1 MGIEEKDVEMIE
13 VQSPVYV
20 RKDSIQDVL
29 AVRELDDAIDA
40 KSKEKEAKEVEVQS
54 VKDDREKLSED
65 IGIINTGQHINE
77 VALKIQ
83 KLRELDETT
92 RIKES
97 ELEEIYSSLRKL
109 QDDRDALDE
118 TARNMVDKMT
128 EDYNSIVEKQVK
140 LVENYRQ
147 TANFEVYNEVLKLTD
162 EANEFAKYESYDA
175 ILEGKEAQS
184 EEEKSQEEKEETK
197 DEEAKAPEVEASA
210 EEKAQ
215 EEVAPELDNVKVDSL
230 PEEETKEEKAVVTPI
245 AETEAPVAETP
256 EVETPVAEVTP
267 LPTDQ
272 PVVSSGVEM
281 KSFAQ
286 LVEETK
292 DEEAKAPEVEAPVAE
307 TPAPAV
313 VTPIAET
320 PAPVVETPAAEVTPL
335 ASESPAEEAPV
346 ATNNINSDS
355 IKYLIGEKPLAVS
368 SVKGRNQTI
377 EVFAKS
383 NNLDKAKTLE
393 KVA

>member
-29 AVRELDDAIDA
+29 AVKELDNAIDA
-40 KSKEKEAKEVEVQS
+40 KSKEKEAKEVEVQN

-83 KLRELDETT
+83 SLRELDETT

-97 ELEEIYSSLRKL
+97 ELEEIYSVLRKL
-109 QDDRDALDE
+109 QEDRDALDE

-184 EEEKSQEEKEETK
+184 EEEK
-197 DEEAKAPEVEASA
+197 EVEAPA
-210 EEKAQ
+210 DEKAQ

-230 PEEETKEEKAVVTPI
+230 PEEENKEEKAVVTPI
-245 AETEAPVAETP
+245 AETEAPVANAP

-320 PAPVVETPAAEVTPL
+320 PASVVKTPVAEVTPP
-335 ASESPAEEAPV
+335 ASEPQVEAPV
-346 ATNNINSDS
+346 
-355 IKYLIGEKPLAVS
+355 E
-368 SVKGRNQTI
+368 
-377 EVFAKS
+377 AKS
-383 NNLDKAKTLE
+383 NEPTAITALVDKQSSTLAVTTEKGLIQTRETFIKSNSIDKTKTLE

>member
-29 AVRELDDAIDA
+29 AVRELDEAIDA

-97 ELEEIYSSLRKL
+97 ELEEIYSALRKL
-109 QDDRDALDE
+109 QEDRDALDE

-184 EEEKSQEEKEETK
+184 EEEKSQEEEK
-197 DEEAKAPEVEASA
+197 EVEAPA

-215 EEVAPELDNVKVDSL
+215 EEVTPELDNVKVDSL
-230 PEEETKEEKAVVTPI
+230 PEEENKEEKAVVTPI
-245 AETEAPVAETP
+245 VENEAPVAEA
-256 EVETPVAEVTP
+256 PVAEVTP

-292 DEEAKAPEVEAPVAE
+292 DEEAKAPEVEAP
-307 TPAPAV
+307 AV

-320 PAPVVETPAAEVTPL
+320 PAPVVETPSAEVTPL
-335 ASESPAEEAPV
+335 ASEPQVEAPV
-346 ATNNINSDS
+346 EAKTNEPTAITALVDKQSS
-355 IKYLIGEKPLAVS
+355 TLAVTTE
-368 SVKGRNQTI
+368 KGLIQTRETFI
-377 EVFAKS
+377 KS
-383 NNLDKAKTLE
+383 NSIDKTKTLE

>member
-29 AVRELDDAIDA
+29 AVRELDEAIDA

-97 ELEEIYSSLRKL
+97 ELEEIYSALRKL
-109 QDDRDALDE
+109 QEDRDALDE

-184 EEEKSQEEKEETK
+184 EEEKSQEEEK
-197 DEEAKAPEVEASA
+197 EVEAPA

-230 PEEETKEEKAVVTPI
+230 PEEENKEEKAVVTPI
-245 AETEAPVAETP
+245 VENEAPVTEAP

-292 DEEAKAPEVEAPVAE
+292 DEEAKAPEVEVPVAE

-335 ASESPAEEAPV
+335 ASEPQVEAPV
-346 ATNNINSDS
+346 EAKTNEPTAITALVDKQSS
-355 IKYLIGEKPLAVS
+355 TLAVTTE
-368 SVKGRNQTI
+368 KGLIQTRETFI
-377 EVFAKS
+377 KS
-383 NNLDKAKTLE
+383 NSIDKTKTLE

>member
-175 ILEGKEAQS
+175 ILEGKEAQP
-184 EEEKSQEEKEETK
+184 EEEKSQEEEK
-197 DEEAKAPEVEASA
+197 EVEAST

-230 PEEETKEEKAVVTPI
+230 PEEENKEEKAVVTPI
-245 AETEAPVAETP
+245 VETEAPVAEAP

-313 VTPIAET
+313 VTPIAE
-320 PAPVVETPAAEVTPL
+320 APEVETPAAEVTPL
-335 ASESPAEEAPV
+335 ASEPQVEAPV
-346 ATNNINSDS
+346 EAKTNEPTAITALVDKQSS
-355 IKYLIGEKPLAVS
+355 TLAVTTE
-368 SVKGRNQTI
+368 KGLIQTRETFI
-377 EVFAKS
+377 KS
-383 NNLDKAKTLE
+383 NSIDKAKTLE

>member
-29 AVRELDDAIDA
+29 AVKELDEAIDA
-40 KSKEKEAKEVEVQS
+40 KSKEKEAKEVEVQN

-83 KLRELDETT
+83 SLRELDETT

-97 ELEEIYSSLRKL
+97 ELEEIYSVLRKL
-109 QDDRDALDE
+109 QEDRDALDE

-184 EEEKSQEEKEETK
+184 EEEKSQEEEK
-197 DEEAKAPEVEASA
+197 EVEAPA
-210 EEKAQ
+210 DEKAQ

-230 PEEETKEEKAVVTPI
+230 PEEENKEEKAVVTPI
-245 AETEAPVAETP
+245 TETEAPVAKAP

-272 PVVSSGVEM
+272 PVISSEVEM

-320 PAPVVETPAAEVTPL
+320 PASVVETPVAEVTPP
-335 ASESPAEEAPV
+335 ASEPQVEAPV
-346 ATNNINSDS
+346 
-355 IKYLIGEKPLAVS
+355 E
-368 SVKGRNQTI
+368 
-377 EVFAKS
+377 AKS
-383 NNLDKAKTLE
+383 NEPTAITALVDKQSSTLAVTTEKGLIQTRETFIKSNSIDKTKTLE
-393 KVA
+393 KVV

>member
-29 AVRELDDAIDA
+29 AVKELDEAIDA
-40 KSKEKEAKEVEVQS
+40 KSKEKEAKEVEVQN

-83 KLRELDETT
+83 SLRELDETT

-97 ELEEIYSSLRKL
+97 ELEEIYSVLRKL
-109 QDDRDALDE
+109 QEDRDALDE

-184 EEEKSQEEKEETK
+184 EEEKSQEEEK
-197 DEEAKAPEVEASA
+197 EVEAPA

-230 PEEETKEEKAVVTPI
+230 PEEENKEEKAVVTPI
-245 AETEAPVAETP
+245 AETEAPVAKAP

-272 PVVSSGVEM
+272 PVISSEVEM

-292 DEEAKAPEVEAPVAE
+292 DEEAKAPEVEVPVAE

-320 PAPVVETPAAEVTPL
+320 PASVVETPVAEVTPP
-335 ASESPAEEAPV
+335 ASEPQVEAPV
-346 ATNNINSDS
+346 
-355 IKYLIGEKPLAVS
+355 E
-368 SVKGRNQTI
+368 
-377 EVFAKS
+377 AKS
-383 NNLDKAKTLE
+383 NEPTAITALVDKQSSTLAVTTEKGLIQTRETFIKSNSIDKTKTLE

>member
-83 KLRELDETT
+83 SLRELDETT

-197 DEEAKAPEVEASA
+197 DEEAKAPEVEA
-210 EEKAQ
+210 
-215 EEVAPELDNVKVDSL
+215 
-230 PEEETKEEKAVVTPI
+230 
-245 AETEAPVAETP
+245 
-256 EVETPVAEVTP
+256 
-267 LPTDQ
+267 
-272 PVVSSGVEM
+272 
-281 KSFAQ
+281 
-286 LVEETK
+286 
-292 DEEAKAPEVEAPVAE
+292 PVAE

>member
-29 AVRELDDAIDA
+29 AVKELDEAIDA
-40 KSKEKEAKEVEVQS
+40 KSKEKEAKEVEVQN

-83 KLRELDETT
+83 SLRELDETT

-97 ELEEIYSSLRKL
+97 ELEEIYSVLRKL
-109 QDDRDALDE
+109 QEDRDALDE

-184 EEEKSQEEKEETK
+184 EEEKSQEEEK
-197 DEEAKAPEVEASA
+197 EVEAPA

-230 PEEETKEEKAVVTPI
+230 PEEENKEEKAVVTPI
-245 AETEAPVAETP
+245 VETEAPVAETP
-256 EVETPVAEVTP
+256 EVETPVAEVTS

-292 DEEAKAPEVEAPVAE
+292 EEEAKAPEVEAPVAE

-320 PAPVVETPAAEVTPL
+320 ETPEVDTQVAEVTPL
-335 ASESPAEEAPV
+335 ASEPQVEAPV
-346 ATNNINSDS
+346 EAKSNEPTAITALVDKTLSTLASSD
-355 IKYLIGEKPLAVS
+355 
-368 SVKGRNQTI
+368 VKGRNQTI
-377 EVFAKS
+377 GVFAKS
-383 NNLDKAKTLE
+383 NDLDKAKTLE

>member
-40 KSKEKEAKEVEVQS
+40 KSKEKEAKEVEVQN

-97 ELEEIYSSLRKL
+97 ELEEIYSALIKL
-109 QDDRDALDE
+109 QEDRAALDE

-184 EEEKSQEEKEETK
+184 EEEKSQEEEKEETN
-197 DEEAKAPEVEASA
+197 EVEAPA

-215 EEVAPELDNVKVDSL
+215 EEVVPELDNVKVDSL
-230 PEEETKEEKAVVTPI
+230 PEEENKEEKAVVTPI
-245 AETEAPVAETP
+245 VETEAPVAEAP
-256 EVETPVAEVTP
+256 KVETPVAEVTP

-313 VTPIAET
+313 VTPIAES

-335 ASESPAEEAPV
+335 ASEPQVEAPIE
-346 ATNNINSDS
+346 AKTNEPTAITALVDKQSS
-355 IKYLIGEKPLAVS
+355 TLAVTTE
-368 SVKGRNQTI
+368 KGLIQTRETFI
-377 EVFAKS
+377 KS
-383 NNLDKAKTLE
+383 NSIDKTKTLE

>member
-29 AVRELDDAIDA
+29 AVKELDEAINA
-40 KSKEKEAKEVEVQS
+40 KSKEKEAKEVEVQN

-83 KLRELDETT
+83 SLRELDETT

-97 ELEEIYSSLRKL
+97 ELEEIYSVLRKL
-109 QDDRDALDE
+109 QEDRDALDE

-184 EEEKSQEEKEETK
+184 EEEKSQEEEK
-197 DEEAKAPEVEASA
+197 EVEAPA
-210 EEKAQ
+210 DEKAQ

-230 PEEETKEEKAVVTPI
+230 PEEENKEEKAVVTPI
-245 AETEAPVAETP
+245 AENEAPVAKAP

-320 PAPVVETPAAEVTPL
+320 PAPVVETPAAKVTPL
-335 ASESPAEEAPV
+335 ASEPQVEAPV
-346 ATNNINSDS
+346 EAKTNEPTAITALVDKQSS
-355 IKYLIGEKPLAVS
+355 TLAVTTE
-368 SVKGRNQTI
+368 KGLIQTRETFI
-377 EVFAKS
+377 KS
-383 NNLDKAKTLE
+383 NSIDKTKTLE